1 MNMNAERIFKIIMSE
16 LETDGLKMEEDLER
30 VINSSMEINEKTIKI
45 KELLSK
51 IAINEVSIIKFKGM
65 AENNND

>member
-1 MNMNAERIFKIIMSE
+1 MNAERIFKIIMSE
-16 LETDGLKMEEDLER
+16 LETDGLKMEEDLEC

-51 IAINEVSIIKFKGM
+51 IAINEVSIIKFKDM